1 MRKINSD
8 MQVTTIFGKL
18 VDKKS
23 CITID
28 GNFYEKNVDCFNIN
42 GRWFRKGNPR
52 IYFDAIKNEWRKITP
67 FVINGIIGCENDKY
81 IFGQFEKAFEAD
93 YYIDTIQGRHVVCNK
108 GLFNSIP
115 KIYKEYGGSYMDAQ
129 YAFSTSFDKSKDRAN
144 NSYAYG
150 FERLYNS
157 EGLIGTFSKVDN
169 SKYINQMINVEKIS
183 AKDLMV
189 LRKYSFG
196 LEIETANGIIPEF
209 RCKELGLIPLR
220 DGSIT
225 GHEYTTIPMY
235 GSDGVN
241 LLVNQMAE
249 IKERCSIDRNCSVHI
264 HFGNYS
270 LDESKI
276 LNLYNLCYLLQ
287 NEIGA
292 MFPYY
297 IYNSGNYKSNGK
309 DYCKKL
315 PSRQTSIKQL
325 YTYLADGNASWQGS
339 FTEAHPS
346 DPRRDRK
353 WEIHQRY
360 YYVNFINMLFGNGA
374 KTVEFR
380 IHSAT
385 TNSDKLVNWLYICM
399 AILNYAE
406 NNLISET
413 PMTLSEIL
421 EFSYSDKTVNI
432 LNDYIEVRK
441 QYHKTCQQKYSDTYG
456 YFDIQDDK
464 TMSFK
469 TPLN

>member
-1 MRKINSD
+1 
-8 MQVTTIFGKL
+8 
-18 VDKKS
+18 
-23 CITID
+23 
-28 GNFYEKNVDCFNIN
+28 
-42 GRWFRKGNPR
+42 
-52 IYFDAIKNEWRKITP
+52 
-67 FVINGIIGCENDKY
+67 
-81 IFGQFEKAFEAD
+81 
-93 YYIDTIQGRHVVCNK
+93 
-108 GLFNSIP
+108 
-115 KIYKEYGGSYMDAQ
+115 MDAQ